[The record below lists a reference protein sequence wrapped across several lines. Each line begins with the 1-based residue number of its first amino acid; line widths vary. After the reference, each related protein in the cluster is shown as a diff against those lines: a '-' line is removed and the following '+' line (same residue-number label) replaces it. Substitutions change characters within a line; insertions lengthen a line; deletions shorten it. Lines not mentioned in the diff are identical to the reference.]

1 MRTRFFAF
9 TLVEL
14 MVTVSIF
21 AIMTAVSVPLIM
33 QNRSDQALSSEAELV
48 KEFILKAKNFAQNP
62 ENETAEAY
70 LVRRVTSSQV
80 EINRLVGGE
89 SFKIDQTLRLGQSQ
103 IANDFTPIIFK
114 VPSGELSA
122 GQNVDPVEVVVKS
135 LSGRSQE
142 KTIVAS
148 YPGVVNVR

>member
-1 MRTRFFAF
+1 MRTRFPAF

-21 AIMTAVSVPLIM
+21 AVMTAVSVPLIM
-33 QNRSDQALSSEAELV
+33 QNRSDQALGSEAVLV

-62 ENETAEAY
+62 ENETADAY
-70 LVRRVTSSQV
+70 LVRRVTSSQI
-80 EINRLVGGE
+80 EIDRLTGSASTSIG
-89 SFKIDQTLRLGQSQ
+89 QTLRLGQSQ

-114 VPSGELSA
+114 VPSGELSG
-122 GQNVDPVEVVVKS
+122 GQNVDPVEVVIKS

-142 KTIVAS
+142 KIIVAS